1 MPGKVRSGPRP
12 LSRPRVI
19 PDSFKRDLLNRVDIV
34 EIIQRHMQ
42 LKKAGA
48 NYSACCPFHN
58 EKSPSFTVSPSK
70 QFYHCFGCGAHGDA
84 IGFLMEYSGLGY
96 IEAIKELAAGAGMS
110 MPEFEPRFAKKK
122 EEDGPDL
129 YELMRRAMQYYREQ
143 LKATPNAIDYLK
155 RRGLSGQIA
164 AHFGIGYAPDGWQ
177 NLQAEFPDYG
187 DKSLKEAGLVIDNE
201 AGKRYDRFRDR
212 IMFPIINQRGFVIG
226 FGGRII
232 GAGEPKYLNSPETP
246 LFEKGRELYGLPQA
260 RQAIRDAGRVLVVEG
275 YMDVVAL
282 AQHGVAYA
290 VATLGTATTP
300 VHVQKLL
307 RQSDEIV
314 FSFDGDAA
322 GRKAAWH
329 ALEVSL
335 PATLDNKTIRFLF
348 LPEGED
354 PDSYVRSKGKDA
366 FEQLVAQAEPLSA
379 YLFGQLRARV
389 DTNTAEG
396 RSRLVHEAK
405 PLLKSVAAP
414 GLQLQLLKQ
423 LADIAGMT
431 QEEAERLC
439 ELRRSVPAPGA
450 WQRPAPTKVARAA
463 VKSFELRLLE
473 CVLIKPA
480 LAAELSGETIR
491 GENSEAKA
499 LLALG
504 EYVRANPDVSS
515 EVMLIDH
522 FRGSPYETLLK
533 QVRSEL
539 MILGLSPEQAEG
551 EFRDA
556 LPGLERRRIHEQ
568 LNELQRRNKAGTL
581 SPADF
586 ELMNAL
592 TKRLGALDQRPGT
605 NRPVV

>member
-1 MPGKVRSGPRP
+1 
-12 LSRPRVI
+12 VI

-34 EIIQRHMQ
+34 EVIQRHMP

-48 NYSACCPFHN
+48 NFSACCPFHN

-96 IEAIKELAAGAGMS
+96 IEAIKELAAGAGMT
-110 MPEFEPRFAKKK
+110 MPEFEPRFGKKK
-122 EEDGPDL
+122 EESGPDL
-129 YELMRRAMQYYREQ
+129 YDLMQRAMQYYREQ
-143 LKATPNAIDYLK
+143 LKASPHAIEYLK
-155 RRGLSGQIA
+155 GRGLSGQIA

-177 NLQAEFPDYG
+177 NLQAAFPDYN
-187 DKSLKEAGLVIDNE
+187 DKSLKEVGLVIEND

-226 FGGRII
+226 FGGRVI

-260 RQAIRDAGRVLVVEG
+260 RQAIRDAGRALVVEG

-282 AQHGVAYA
+282 AQHGVGYA

-307 RQSDEIV
+307 RQTDEIV

-335 PATLDNKTIRFLF
+335 PATLDHKTIRFLF

-354 PDSYVRSKGKDA
+354 PDSFVRTKGKAA
-366 FEQLVAQAEPLSA
+366 FEELVARAEPLSA
-379 YLFGQLRARV
+379 YMLAQLRARV
-389 DTNTAEG
+389 DINTAEG

-405 PLLKSVAAP
+405 PLLKAVAAP

-423 LADIAGMT
+423 VAEISGMT
-431 QEEAERLC
+431 QQEVERLC
-439 ELRRSVPAPGA
+439 ELRRSEPGA
-450 WQRPAPTKVARAA
+450 WQRAAPPKAARAA

-473 CVLIKPA
+473 CVLVKPA
-480 LAAELSGETIR
+480 LASELSSDIIHGD
-491 GENSEAKA
+491 NAEARA

-504 EYVRANPDVSS
+504 EYVRDNPDLDS

-539 MILGLSPEQAEG
+539 MVLGLTPEQAEG

-556 LPGLERRRIHEQ
+556 LPRLERQRIHEQ
-568 LNELQRRNKAGTL
+568 LNDLQRKNKAGGL
-581 SPADF
+581 SAADIG
-586 ELMNAL
+586 LMNAL